1 MITMAYRVT
10 RNDKTT
16 TVEGLKPY
24 AGYLMYRSII
34 ADRPAEDWMF
44 GELAVYHCLR
54 RRCV

>member
-1 MITMAYRVT
+1 MAYRVT

-34 ADRPAEDWMF
+34 ADRPAEDWTF